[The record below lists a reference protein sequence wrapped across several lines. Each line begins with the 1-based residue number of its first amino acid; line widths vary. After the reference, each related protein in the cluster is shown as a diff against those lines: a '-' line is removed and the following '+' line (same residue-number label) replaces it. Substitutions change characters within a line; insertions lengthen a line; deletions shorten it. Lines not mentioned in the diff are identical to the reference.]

1 MSWLAA
7 HREIVSLI
15 ERVDRIASELDCEES
30 RVTAF
35 LFTGKAF
42 DLPWIDIETAHTGL
56 GPRFIVHVGTADI
69 TAEEVRRA
77 YQQKMREYHPD
88 RVANAGAELREL
100 AERRS
105 KEINAAYDAMKKR

>member
-1 MSWLAA
+1 VRWIIYAVLFFLLYKVVTTISGELRNPRPRVGPSPRRPGIDDRGSRPHEVLGVDEDASA
-7 HREIVSLI
+7 DEI
-15 ERVDRIASELDCEES
+15 
-30 RVTAF
+30 
-35 LFTGKAF
+35 
-42 DLPWIDIETAHTGL
+42 
-56 GPRFIVHVGTADI
+56 
-69 TAEEVRRA
+69 RRA